1 MMEQEVRMNVNDGG
15 HFFADE
21 ASVIHN
27 PVKMVLDFKSVT
39 PRIDISSQGMRVVMV
54 HNTVAMEPYLA
65 KDLAK
70 VLNEN
75 IKTYEKK
82 FGQIIRP
89 KSLGKIKK
97 FSGAEKKNDKADY
110 FG

>member
-1 MMEQEVRMNVNDGG
+1 MEQEMRMNVNDGG
-15 HFFADE
+15 AFFADE
-21 ASVIHN
+21 VSVIHN
-27 PVKMVLDFKSVT
+27 PVKIVLNFKSVT
-39 PRIDISSQGMRVVMV
+39 PRMDLGNQQMRLVMI
-54 HNTVAMEPYLA
+54 HNTITMEPYLA

-82 FGQIIRP
+82 FGTIVKP
-89 KSLGKIKK
+89 KSLGKVKK
-97 FSGAEKKNDKADY
+97 FSAAEKKEKKADY